1 MLTSML
7 KMNRS
12 PTMNTT
18 DLCCDDVA
26 VSRVAMRRPINPI
39 AQLWQSIAA
48 RWAAHLKAERE
59 AHAFDLVAD
68 LNADTLRD
76 IGAPE
81 QLISRAVVREEER
94 ELRVHEPLRQWRGG

>member
-1 MLTSML
+1 
-7 KMNRS
+7 
-12 PTMNTT
+12 MNTT

-26 VSRVAMRRPINPI
+26 VSRVAMRRAINPI

-81 QLISRAVVREEER
+81 QLISRAEVRQEER
-94 ELRVHEPLRQWRGG
+94 DRRVHEPLRQWIHG